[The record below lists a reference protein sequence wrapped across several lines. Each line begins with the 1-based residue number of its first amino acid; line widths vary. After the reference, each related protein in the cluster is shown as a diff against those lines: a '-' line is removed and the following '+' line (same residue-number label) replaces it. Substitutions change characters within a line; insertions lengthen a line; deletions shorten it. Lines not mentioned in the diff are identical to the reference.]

1 MENLLL
7 ESTEFDLSVMES
19 VSEFTNRMN
28 ILDIKLAEE
37 SVDED
42 YYTEA
47 VGKSISDF
55 IKAIIKK
62 ITEFAEMIKE
72 KINEFITKQQVMKRI
87 KVIQKEYARNKV
99 AFQGKT
105 IKVFDYRKYSKMFS
119 NYIKELDKL
128 YKDIATRKFKN
139 AFEMDDYFAR
149 KIDELERKYLQLSDM
164 DFFCDTDELDECI
177 FELPN
182 VVKGVEAANKL
193 YKQMATDTINNL
205 KSTFHMEKASDTKSE
220 VDDESNKNKMITKF
234 AQNISRISQMAM
246 RNLIQGLKITM
257 SGVFACVTAK
267 GFVNVGRGIVEKD
280 AKKVAKGVAAAG
292 MGSVG
297 VAALKGNMS

>member
-72 KINEFITKQQVMKRI
+72 KISEFITKQQVMKRI
-87 KVIQKEYARNKV
+87 KVFQKEYARNK
-99 AFQGKT
+99 AAYADKMIT
-105 IKVFDYRKYSKMFS
+105 VFNYRRYSKMFS
-119 NYIKELDKL
+119 NYIKDFDKL
-128 YKDIATRKFKN
+128 HKDIATRKFKN
-139 AFEMDDYFAR
+139 VFEMNDYYNR
-149 KIDELERKYLQLSDM
+149 KIEELDRRYRSLSDL
-164 DFFCDTDELDECI
+164 DFFCDSMELGKCVN
-177 FELPN
+177 ELPN
-182 VVKGVEAANKL
+182 IVKANAAFIKSTE
-193 YKQMATDTINNL
+193 QTTINAVNGI
-205 KSTFHMEKASDTKSE
+205 KSKFNKEEESDVKSDMGDAAS
-220 VDDESNKNKMITKF
+220 KNKIITKCI
-234 AQNISRISQMAM
+234 QNISRTSQLVM
-246 RNLIQGLKITM
+246 RNFMQGLRVTM
-257 SGVFACVTAK
+257 SGLPHM
-267 GFVNVGRGIVEKD
+267 RY
-280 AKKVAKGVAAAG
+280 
-292 MGSVG
+292 
-297 VAALKGNMS
+297 

>member
-47 VGKSISDF
+47 VGKTISDF

-72 KINEFITKQQVMKRI
+72 KISEFITKQQVMKRI
-87 KVIQKEYARNKV
+87 KAIQKEYARNK
-99 AFQGKT
+99 AAYTGKT
-105 IKVFDYRKYSKMFS
+105 IQLFDYKKYAKAFS
-119 NYIKELDKL
+119 NYV
-128 YKDIATRKFKN
+128 KDIDKANMELSTRKFKN
-139 AFEMDDYFAR
+139 VEDAYKYVNQKCEE
-149 KIDELERKYLQLSDM
+149 IDRRNLSLLQDVNRYCNQVELHR
-164 DFFCDTDELDECI
+164 CI
-177 FELPN
+177 NDLPN
-182 VVKGVEAANKL
+182 TVKAVEATCKFFKQTAVNSVSALRFNIAEEKTNDDTSDANE
-193 YKQMATDTINNL
+193 A
-205 KSTFHMEKASDTKSE
+205 
-220 VDDESNKNKMITKF
+220 VKNKVLSKL

-246 RNLIQGLKITM
+246 RNLMQGLKITM
-257 SGVFACVTAK
+257 SGVFAYVT
-267 GFVNVGRGIVEKD
+267 VNGVVNAGRGIAEKD
-280 AKKVAKGVAAAG
+280 AKQVAKGVAVAG
-292 MGSVG
+292 MGA
-297 VAALKGNMS
+297 AALKGNMS

>member
-62 ITEFAEMIKE
+62 ITEFAEMIRE

-87 KVIQKEYARNKV
+87 KAIQNEYARNK
-99 AFQGKT
+99 AAYSGKI
-105 IKVFDYRKYSKMFS
+105 IKVFDYMKYKKRFS
-119 NYIKELDKL
+119 NYIKDIDKANKELAK
-128 YKDIATRKFKN
+128 RKFKN
-139 AFEMDDYFAR
+139 SADRLNYAA
-149 KIDELERKYLQLSDM
+149 KIVGEIDRKYRDLDDLEL
-164 DFFCDTDELDECI
+164 FCDAISLAKCVH
-177 FELPN
+177 ELPN
-182 VVKGVEAANKL
+182 YVKADAEFIKLVQKEAA
-193 YKQMATDTINNL
+193 DTINSL
-205 KSTFHMEKASDTKSE
+205 KSTFTMEKTE
-220 VDDESNKNKMITKF
+220 DDDFDVNNESTKNKIITKF
-234 AQNISRISQMAM
+234 AQNISRVSQMVM
-246 RNLIQGLKITM
+246 RNLMQGLKITM
-257 SGVFACVTAK
+257 SGVFAYVT
-267 GFVNVGRGIVEKD
+267 VNGVVNAGRGI
-280 AKKVAKGVAAAG
+280 AKKNAKDVAKGVAVAG
-292 MGSVG
+292 MGA
-297 VAALKGNMS
+297 AALKGNMS

>member
-87 KVIQKEYARNKV
+87 KAIQKEYARNKV
-99 AFQGKT
+99 AFEGKM
-105 IKVFDYRKYSKMFS
+105 IKVFDYRKYSKVFS
-119 NYIKELDKL
+119 NFVKDMDKL
-128 YKDIATRKFKN
+128 NKETATRKFKN
-139 AFEMDDYFAR
+139 FIEMNEFYNKKLNELNRKYRSLEDVDYF
-149 KIDELERKYLQLSDM
+149 
-164 DFFCDTDELDECI
+164 CDSITLYKCI
-177 FELPN
+177 NDLPN
-182 VVKGVEAANKL
+182 AVKATEAYIKA
-193 YKQMATDTINNL
+193 YKQMASDAVNNL
-205 KSTFHMEKASDTKSE
+205 KSRFHMEKASDTKSE
-220 VDDESNKNKMITKF
+220 VNDETNRNKMITKF

-246 RNLIQGLKITM
+246 RNLMQGLKITM
-257 SGVFACVTAK
+257 SGVFACVTAN

-297 VAALKGNMS
+297 AAALKGNMS

>member
-37 SVDED
+37 SVDEN

-55 IKAIIKK
+55 INAIIKK

-246 RNLIQGLKITM
+246 RNLMQGLKITM
-257 SGVFACVTAK
+257 SGVFACVTAN

-292 MGSVG
+292 MGSEG
-297 VAALKGNMS
+297 AAALKGNMS

>member
-62 ITEFAEMIKE
+62 ITEFAEMIRE

-87 KVIQKEYARNKV
+87 KAIQNEYARNK
-99 AFQGKT
+99 AAYSGKM
-105 IKVFDYRKYSKMFS
+105 IKVFDYMKYRKRFA
-119 NYIKELDKL
+119 NYIKDVDKANKELVK
-128 YKDIATRKFKN
+128 RKFKN
-139 AFEMDDYFAR
+139 TVDRLNYVA
-149 KIDELERKYLQLSDM
+149 KILGELDRKYRDLDDLDL
-164 DFFCDTDELDECI
+164 FCDTTSLDKCI
-177 FELPN
+177 SELPSY
-182 VVKGVEAANKL
+182 VKADAEFLKLAQKEASDA
-193 YKQMATDTINNL
+193 INNL
-205 KSTFHMEKASDTKSE
+205 TSIFTMEKTE
-220 VDDESNKNKMITKF
+220 DDDFDVNNESTKNKIITKF
-234 AQNISRISQMAM
+234 AQNISRVSQMVM
-246 RNLIQGLKITM
+246 RNLMQGLKITM
-257 SGVFACVTAK
+257 SGVFAYVT
-267 GFVNVGRGIVEKD
+267 VNGVVNAGRGI
-280 AKKVAKGVAAAG
+280 AKKKR
-292 MGSVG
+292 
-297 VAALKGNMS
+297 

>member
-55 IKAIIKK
+55 IKVIIKK
-62 ITEFAEMIKE
+62 ISEFAEMIRE

-87 KVIQKEYARNKV
+87 KVIQKEYVRNKV
-99 AFQGKT
+99 AYEGKM
-105 IKVFDYRKYSKMFS
+105 IKVFDYRRYSKMFS
-119 NYIKELDKL
+119 NYIKDLDKL
-128 YKDIATRKFKN
+128 NKEAATRKFKN
-139 AFEMDDYFAR
+139 VLEMSDYINQKCEAL
-149 KIDELERKYLQLSDM
+149 DRKYASLMDI
-164 DFFCDTDELDECI
+164 DFFCDWRELSRCMD
-177 FELPN
+177 ELPN
-182 VVKGVEAANKL
+182 AVKAAEASCKL
-193 YKQMATDTINNL
+193 YKQTATDAVNNL

-220 VDDESNKNKMITKF
+220 VDDEINKNKLITKL

-246 RNLIQGLKITM
+246 RNLMQGLKITM
-257 SGVFACVTAK
+257 SGVFAYVT
-267 GFVNVGRGIVEKD
+267 VNGVVNAGRGI
-280 AKKVAKGVAAAG
+280 AKKNAKEVAKGVAVAG
-292 MGSVG
+292 IGA
-297 VAALKGNMS
+297 AALKGNMS

>member
-47 VGKSISDF
+47 VGKSIGDF

-62 ITEFAEMIKE
+62 ITEFAEMIRE

-246 RNLIQGLKITM
+246 RNLMQGLKITM
-257 SGVFACVTAK
+257 SGVFACVTAN

-292 MGSVG
+292 MGA
-297 VAALKGNMS
+297 AALKGNMS